1 MAKQRRRLPTRKQ
14 QDRSRDEKSLLIQS
28 AESLG
33 RMIGAL
39 QRQLDGAARK
49 HRAQSHAS
57 EPMPAKGASRTSKTR
72 DARFEQKTAAG
83 KSRPRVAAP
92 KSNRAAEGARSRKKS
107 SRKHSR

>member
-1 MAKQRRRLPTRKQ
+1 MAKQRRLLPARKKQ
-14 QDRSRDEKSLLIQS
+14 RDRSRDEKSLLIQS

-49 HRAQSHAS
+49 HGKQSKVPEAA
-57 EPMPAKGASRTSKTR
+57 PANEARRTPKTR
-72 DARFEQKTAAG
+72 DARFEKKKRARSVTTTSTTG
-83 KSRPRVAAP
+83 
-92 KSNRAAEGARSRKKS
+92 RAAKNARSRKHS